1 MISFGRVAT
10 VAQREYLAIV
20 RRKAFVLTA
29 VGMPLFFGV
38 ILFMSVK
45 PQVSGRLEALKNLRV
60 LAVVDSSGWFERA
73 DPRIRTEF
81 SLDLNPFAT
90 GKKPPKTE
98 RFETEIRRYP
108 SQEAAEAALR
118 EGKADQVVVIPADY
132 LESGRLRRY
141 AKSSNLFSSSEERPL
156 SRWLVRSLLAS
167 RVDSVTAERVSRPLQ
182 GTSLFTLAPD
192 GTFQLKDDRREIFD
206 FLLPYAF
213 GMLLGLCIVIGGQ
226 YLLQGVNEEKES
238 RILESL
244 LCTVSPEELLAGKLV
259 GLGGAGL
266 TLVAFWTAIGA
277 GLGAPAAAIANVSF
291 SPMLLVIM
299 VAYLLLGYLFYGS
312 LMTGI
317 GAITSNMREAQQ
329 FSFLFTFM
337 NWVPFIMIVTIIG
350 HPDRGPA
357 FWLSMFPPTAPVT
370 MMMRMAIPGSV
381 VPAWQILL
389 SMALLG
395 GAAWLTLIASA
406 RVFRIGLLM
415 YGKTPTLP
423 EILRWVRSA

>member
-1 MISFGRVAT
+1 MISFQRVTT

-20 RRKAFVLTA
+20 RRKAFLFTS

-45 PQVSGRLEALKNLRV
+45 PQVSGRIDALRSLKV
-60 LAVVDSSGWFERA
+60 LGVVDSSGLFQDA
-73 DPRIRTEF
+73 APRIRTEF
-81 SLDLNPFAT
+81 SLDLNPFSNS
-90 GKKPPKTE
+90 KQPPKTE
-98 RFETEIRRYP
+98 RFETEIRRLP

-118 EGKADQVVVIPADY
+118 EGKVDQVVVIPRDY
-132 LESGRLRRY
+132 LDSGRLRRY

-156 SRWLVRSLLAS
+156 TRWLVRGLLAT
-167 RVDSVTAERVSRPLQ
+167 RVDSVTSERVSRPLQ
-182 GTSLFTLAPD
+182 GTGLYTLSRE
-192 GTFQLKDDRREIFD
+192 GRFELKDDKREIFD

-244 LCTVSPEELLAGKLV
+244 LCTVSPEELLAGKLL

-277 GLGAPAAAIANVSF
+277 GFGAPAAAIAHVSF
-291 SPMLLVIM
+291 SPLLLVFM

-317 GAITSNMREAQQ
+317 GAITTNMREAQQ
-329 FSFLFTFM
+329 FSFAFTFM
-337 NWVPFIMIVTIIG
+337 NWVPFIVIVSIIG
-350 HPDRGPA
+350 HPDRGMA

-370 MMMRMAIPGSV
+370 MMMRMAIPGSA
-381 VPAWQILL
+381 VPAWQIAL
-389 SMALLG
+389 SMALLA
-395 GAAWLTLIASA
+395 GAAWLALIASA
-406 RVFRIGLLM
+406 RVFRIGLLL

-423 EILRWVRSA
+423 EILRWARSG